1 LPWVELG
8 TKNKKIDTLFGSFW
22 LRECWHPRRQAVLS
36 SVFHVCFVF
45 ITAFVVFSCFIGAVT
60 GGMADAISDFEK
72 QEKEEKAIKS
82 KQIAESIDPQ

>member
-8 TKNKKIDTLFGSFW
+8 TKNQKIDTLFGSFW

-60 GGMADAISDFEK
+60 GGMADAVEDFHQAEAA
-72 QEKEEKAIKS
+72 EKAKRAAS
-82 KQIAESIDPQ
+82 QAEREDPL